1 MLLKAFQRMIDNG
14 SDADLVLV
22 GDGPLRDE
30 LQLKYNDPQIVF
42 TGYLYGEELAK
53 AYASADL
60 FVFPSQTD
68 TFGNVVLEAH
78 ACGLPAIVSDEGGPQ
93 EIVASHESG
102 QVVNTRAP
110 DELFEAMSR
119 VAGDPVLYEQLK
131 KNAGQKAMDSKW
143 EYALE
148 KL

>member
-1 MLLKAFQRMIDNG
+1 MDRAAPEM
-14 SDADLVLV
+14 V
-22 GDGPLRDE
+22 GDGPQRDE

-42 TGYLYGEELAK
+42 TGYLFGEELAK

-60 FVFPSQTD
+60 FVFPSLTD

-78 ACGLPAIVSDEGGPQ
+78 ACGLPAIVSNEGGPQ
-93 EIVASHESG
+93 EIVESHQSG
-102 QVVNTRAP
+102 LVVGARTPDEMFETMQQVVTDRQ
-110 DELFEAMSR
+110 
-119 VAGDPVLYEQLK
+119 LYERLQA
-131 KNAGQKAMDSKW
+131 NAAQKAMDSSW